1 MKRIIYSMSLLMM
14 LFATSCKKTFDINDN
29 PNFPTEAS
37 VTPNL
42 ILPNVLENTG
52 EQIATG
58 YQFTARWMGYWARSG
73 SFGPSAEEETYNLTT
88 SFSSGTLNWRT
99 WYDILYDVHIMEQKA
114 RESGEDFYVGIA
126 KILKSVGFMYLVD
139 CYNNVPYSKAFDLA
153 NNLLPEYD
161 NGSDIYADLMRQLDE
176 AIELIENTVV
186 GDNVGIG
193 TADIM
198 FAGNKLRWQQLA
210 NTQKLKLILRQSEV
224 AGFNPQAEIAK
235 IVANGKGFIEA
246 GATAYVQPGYSKDN
260 NKQNPYWDAHKRNF
274 ADDESDAYNRANN
287 YLLNLYRDHDD
298 PRYMYVFDEAAAP
311 LGGNLYFGYDY
322 GSTQANAPQAANSSG
337 VAGPGL
343 ARSPSQPQWFFSSVE
358 SMFLVAEAVQRGW
371 LPGDARGA
379 FEAAVRE
386 SFVWL
391 NVGGSAA
398 NAILAANEY
407 LNSGNQIVDW
417 TQATTAQQKLEL
429 IVTQRYLALV
439 GINNFESWAD
449 YRRVGVPNVPLSV
462 APNRAASIPVRLR
475 YPQDEYNF
483 NNANVSKQNDPDP
496 LTSKVFW
503 DN

>member
-1 MKRIIYSMSLLMM
+1 
-14 LFATSCKKTFDINDN
+14 
-29 PNFPTEAS
+29 
-37 VTPNL
+37 
-42 ILPNVLENTG
+42 
-52 EQIATG
+52 
-58 YQFTARWMGYWARSG
+58 
-73 SFGPSAEEETYNLTT
+73 
-88 SFSSGTLNWRT
+88 
-99 WYDILYDVHIMEQKA
+99 
-114 RESGEDFYVGIA
+114 
-126 KILKSVGFMYLVD
+126 
-139 CYNNVPYSKAFDLA
+139 
-153 NNLLPEYD
+153 
-161 NGSDIYADLMRQLDE
+161 
-176 AIELIENTVV
+176 
-186 GDNVGIG
+186 
-193 TADIM
+193 
-198 FAGNKLRWQQLA
+198 
-210 NTQKLKLILRQSEV
+210 
-224 AGFNPQAEIAK
+224 
-235 IVANGKGFIEA
+235 
-246 GATAYVQPGYSKDN
+246 
-260 NKQNPYWDAHKRNF
+260 
-274 ADDESDAYNRANN
+274 
-287 YLLNLYRDHDD
+287 
-298 PRYMYVFDEAAAP
+298 
-311 LGGNLYFGYDY
+311 
-322 GSTQANAPQAANSSG
+322 
-337 VAGPGL
+337 
-343 ARSPSQPQWFFSSVE
+343 
-358 SMFLVAEAVQRGW
+358 RGW